1 MYNRNIRHHFI
12 LMYII
17 LYTTKKAP
25 TKFIEVFVGAMFLFK
40 GGIFVKG
47 RIECIIVFGI
57 KFISSNP

>member
-17 LYTTKKAP
+17 LYTTKTPAKLIGA
-25 TKFIEVFVGAMFLFK
+25 FVGVMGLFK
-40 GGIFVKG
+40 GGIFVEG

-57 KFISSNP
+57 KFIGSNP